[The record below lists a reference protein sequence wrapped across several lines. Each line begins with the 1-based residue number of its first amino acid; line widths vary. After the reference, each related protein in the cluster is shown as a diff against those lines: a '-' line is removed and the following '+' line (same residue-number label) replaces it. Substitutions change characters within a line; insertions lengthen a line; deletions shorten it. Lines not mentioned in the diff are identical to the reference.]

1 MWKKILLSVGLIVI
15 IIGGIEIFYFFKNKE
30 QTREED
36 NMNIVDNE
44 TQFSTQYVTDNCI
57 NEWSDY
63 AAIVQEETQEASQTL
78 NDENRVY
85 ILRTQDDYINVY
97 YINEKWEEVLY
108 KVTDIYAGY
117 LALEDIEQL
126 EKGIEVQG
134 TQELNQMLEDFE

>member
-1 MWKKILLSVGLIVI
+1 MWKKNLLSVGLII
-15 IIGGIEIFYFFKNKE
+15 IIISGIEIFYFFKNKE
-30 QTREED
+30 QSIED
-36 NMNIVDNE
+36 DNIDIIDNTTE
-44 TQFSTQYVTDNCI
+44 LSNQYVTDNCI

-63 AAIVQEETQEASQTL
+63 ASVIEEETQEASQTL

-97 YINEKWEEVLY
+97 YINEKGEEVLY
-108 KVTDIYAGY
+108 KVTDIYVGY